1 MRIRSPLPASSRAT
15 WVPIIRSKVKEI
27 ITVIGAGSVVTKN
40 CEKNQIYL
48 GNPAKKIKR
57 LTSKTKAQKIKFQDM
72 KGRFLAIIKNKNDKK
87 YVKKNRGFSKE
98 EAASI
103 GLTKCKEKFPN
114 FSDLENNGCYV
125 HYETIVNDF
134 NS

>member
-1 MRIRSPLPASSRAT
+1 MDKDKCKYKSKDN
-15 WVPIIRSKVKEI
+15 VPK
-27 ITVIGAGSVVTKN
+27 TKYKYRVSDRHYIP
-40 CEKNQIYL
+40 E
-48 GNPAKKIKR
+48 GAKKIKR

-87 YVKKNRGFSKE
+87 YVKKNRGLSKE